1 MGVGKS
7 PRRHHLNVH
16 TAFEAYESVRGR
28 LPSIRRSTTYQTADN
43 LGAISHLF
51 DAFLLDA
58 FGVLNIGETA
68 IPGAPE
74 RVAGLQRQGKRVL
87 VVSNAASVPRSD
99 LRKKYAQL
107 GFDFAPED
115 IVTSR
120 MATLEALISEPER
133 HWGLMLPT
141 DVGHHDIDHIN
152 FSYLADDP
160 GLYDNVEG
168 FLLLGSGSW
177 SEDWQALLENALQRN
192 PRPVLVGNPDIVAP
206 REYGFSVEPGY
217 YAHGLADRTGIEPIF
232 FGKPFSNIFELAR
245 ARTSGTDPARTLMVG
260 DSLHTDILGGQAAG
274 LKTALITEFGFFGGL
289 DPIGPINTSGIQ
301 PDYLLRRP

>member
-1 MGVGKS
+1 M
-7 PRRHHLNVH
+7 NVH
-16 TAFEAYESVRGR
+16 TAFEAYESVRHR
-28 LPSIRRSTTYQTADN
+28 LPSIQRSAACQTVDN
-43 LGAISHLF
+43 LGVISHLF

-58 FGVLNIGETA
+58 FGVLNLGETA

-87 VVSNAASVPRSD
+87 VVSNAASLPRSD
-99 LRKKYAQL
+99 LRRKYAQL

-115 IVTSR
+115 VVTSR
-120 MATLEALISEPER
+120 MATLEALRFEPER
-133 HWGLMLPT
+133 HWGLMLPN

-160 GLYDNVEG
+160 ALYDDVEG
-168 FLLLGSGSW
+168 ILLLGSGAW
-177 SEDWQALLENALQRN
+177 NEDRQVLLENALQRN

-206 REYGFSVEPGY
+206 REYGFSIEPGY
-217 YAHGLADRTGIEPIF
+217 YAHRLADRTGIEPTF
-232 FGKPFSNIFELAR
+232 FGKPFLNVFELAR
-245 ARTSGTDPARTLMVG
+245 VRTSGADPARILMVG

-289 DPIGPINTSGIQ
+289 SPIGPIRTSGIQ